1 MPVHFPRL
9 VASCAVA
16 LAACSQSGEPQPN
29 KVPPAARIEAPNPP
43 EVPSG
48 QAEIDPA
55 LKERLARQE
64 AAARM
69 FEKNVLQPQPPKP
82 AIPEPPKP
90 EPARAQP
97 NQEAKPEVKP
107 AQRPE
112 PAKPA
117 ARETRQEPPAAA
129 ASRASTPAKPDAGAP
144 QRTDLAA
151 AKPSSVPSAP
161 AAARLITRVDPDFPR
176 EAVQAGVEKGNVK
189 ARMTLDESGA
199 VTRVEVVESSP
210 RRVFDRAVVRALT
223 QWHFNEGTAGR
234 TVETEVDFRR

>member
-9 VASCAVA
+9 VAYCTVA

-29 KVPPAARIEAPNPP
+29 KVPPAARIEVPKAP
-43 EVPSG
+43 EAPSA
-48 QAEIDPA
+48 QAGIDPA

-82 AIPEPPKP
+82 AVPQPAKP
-90 EPARAQP
+90 EPAKTEPRLESKG
-97 NQEAKPEVKP
+97 EAKP
-107 AQRPE
+107 AQGPE

-117 ARETRQEPPAAA
+117 ARETRAEPPAPAA
-129 ASRASTPAKPDAGAP
+129 AGSRPSTPPKPDAPA
-144 QRTDLAA
+144 QRTDVAA
-151 AKPSSVPSAP
+151 AKPPSVPT
-161 AAARLITRVDPDFPR
+161 AATRLITRVDPDFPR
-176 EAVQAGVEKGNVK
+176 EAVQAGVDKGNVK
-189 ARMTLDESGA
+189 ARITLDESGA
-199 VTRVEVVESSP
+199 VTRVEVVESNP

-223 QWHFNEGTAGR
+223 QWRFNEGTAGR